1 VYANGTEEKP
11 VQRAKLEVDYEH
23 HGKGYVFGAFRP
35 ATGEVFTSCFTQ
47 RSRAN
52 WITFLD
58 QVEQWV
64 APDVECIYA
73 IMDNLMVHKGTDTL
87 LFSLA
92 HPRWEFVY
100 QPLRAAYLNLIEP
113 WWKNLRS
120 LAFSGQCFLSWEEL
134 CEAVKKAT
142 QYWNVHRH
150 PFVWGRR
157 RRHQVRRS
165 PGIALVA
172 AHP

>member
-1 VYANGTEEKP
+1 
-11 VQRAKLEVDYEH
+11 
-23 HGKGYVFGAFRP
+23 
-35 ATGEVFTSCFTQ
+35 
-47 RSRAN
+47 
-52 WITFLD
+52 
-58 QVEQWV
+58 
-64 APDVECIYA
+64 
-73 IMDNLMVHKGTDTL
+73 MHKGTNAL
-87 LFSLA
+87 LFATA
-92 HPRWEFVY
+92 HPRWEFVF
-100 QPLRAAYLNLIEP
+100 QPTRAVYLNLIEP

-142 QYWNVHRH
+142 EYWNAHRH

-157 RRHQVRRS
+157 RRHQARRS